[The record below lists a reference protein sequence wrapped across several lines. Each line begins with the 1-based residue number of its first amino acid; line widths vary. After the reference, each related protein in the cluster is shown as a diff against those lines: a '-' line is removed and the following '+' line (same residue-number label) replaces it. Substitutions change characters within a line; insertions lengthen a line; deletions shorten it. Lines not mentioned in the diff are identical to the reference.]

1 MTEPPRDPSGVGE
14 PGYGSA
20 PPPPPAEGQ
29 PPAYAPPP
37 AYTPPAPGTE
47 APAAQPPPV
56 GQPSGQYGAGYQASP
71 AGYQD
76 APSVPPPTYQ
86 EQPPAIPGGF
96 QAAASGFG
104 EQFAN
109 YDRTALRNFD
119 AKTVNPM
126 DWGIIAAGV
135 VAFIFSLFKFYKYTV
150 SITGIGSR
158 SDTVSAWHGFFGWF
172 GALVALLAAL
182 LLAAEL
188 IARIRFPFATR
199 LVVLGGFVV
208 ALICELL
215 ALLVVPGNTGGV
227 NGVFGGIRIDKGHSF
242 GYWITL
248 IAVIVGTGL
257 AYKRF
262 TDTGGKLPRR
272 G

>member
-20 PPPPPAEGQ
+20 PPPPPPAEGQ
-29 PPAYAPPP
+29 PPTYAPPP

-56 GQPSGQYGAGYQASP
+56 GQPAAGQYGAGYQAPPS
-71 AGYQD
+71 GYQD
-76 APSVPPPTYQ
+76 APSIPPPTYQ

-135 VAFIFSLFKFYKYTV
+135 VAFIFSLFNFYTASV
-150 SITGIGSR
+150 TIAGFGSGHR
-158 SDTVSAWHGFFGWF
+158 TDNAWHGFFGWF

-199 LVVLGGFVV
+199 LVVLGGFVL

-215 ALLVVPGNTGGV
+215 ALLIVPIDTSGADGGFIKV
-227 NGVFGGIRIDKGHSF
+227 DKGHGF

-257 AYKRF
+257 AFKRF

-272 G
+272 A